1 MRVLRE
7 EPDFVA
13 AIPAKV
19 APKPASLAPQQNGDG
34 ALKSS
39 LYALLQLEKASEAAG
54 GSRPDSRQSRPE
66 IADEKAHGPNGGV
79 VAENAPKDADADGPR
94 GGAAP
99 PAKRR
104 KGEDGAA
111 ADDDKVADAVG
122 GLEGRRRG
130 AAEVAK
136 DEATAADEAV
146 ADADG
151 GGGEAAEGKA
161 EDDADAAP
169 RSRSGPYANDL
180 EYLQD
185 MFLLVKLRSDVARMR
200 RHIEERGQQVRLL
213 LSLWWWW
220 RRWRCCFYCCTCWIR
235 QAAGTRAAGAA
246 TDDEA
251 SDEGDD
257 MPPLHMDE
265 PYW

>member
-54 GSRPDSRQSRPE
+54 GSRPESRQSRPE
-66 IADEKAHGPNGGV
+66 IADEKARGPNGGV

-213 LSLWWWW
+213 LLWWWWW